1 MFQNFLKA
9 TKVIFGIFFLKY
21 KIKNQLYVILDL
33 VPNEKGRLRD
43 VRVLDSL
50 AQEQRRQ
57 KKERRA
63 GRLGRSLWAQG

>member
-9 TKVIFGIFFLKY
+9 TKVIFGIFFFKY

>member
-1 MFQNFLKA
+1 MA
-9 TKVIFGIFFLKY
+9 FFFKY

-57 KKERRA
+57 KKERIA